1 MQGKSRDVAMNCEQ
15 CRTAMMDAAT
25 DGLARSQRAEFET
38 HVQGCAVCGEELQ
51 RVKMLLREI
60 DRGVAA
66 EVAAES
72 SADLLRNVR
81 QRIAEESAAKNAT
94 PLRWV
99 AVAACAAVVM
109 VAAVTWMMR
118 APRGAFRTTRENVQ
132 TAAGKTP
139 RSSAHAAAAIRD
151 GETPKTPSEGT
162 RVTVASARRIA
173 TRKMRSEERE
183 PEVIVPPGEMQLVM
197 KLAAMLKTAQGE
209 SSSITTAKLNQVQ
222 TAEPLEIKPL
232 AIAPL
237 NAAKEGGATGGGG
250 SDAAN
255 PKFVNGEKLR

>member
-1 MQGKSRDVAMNCEQ
+1 MQEKSRDVAMNCEQ

-25 DGLARSQRAEFET
+25 DGLARSQRAKFEA

-66 EVAAES
+66 EVAAEP

-99 AVAACAAVVM
+99 AVAVCAAVVM

-118 APRGAFRTTRENVQ
+118 AQRGTFRTARENVQ

-139 RSSAHAAAAIRD
+139 RSSAHAAAAIRN

-173 TRKMRSEERE
+173 AGKTQLKERE

-237 NAAKEGGATGGGG
+237 NAAKEGGAAAGSAGDTTNPQFVDTG
-250 SDAAN
+250 
-255 PKFVNGEKLR
+255 KLR